1 LRNPEIM
8 SEPKVSVVMPAY
20 NAERHVAHAI
30 ESILSQTFTAL
41 ELLVIDDG
49 SEDRTA
55 QIVQEYGDRDPR
67 VRLFRHGTNRNICIA
82 LNAGIRSARG
92 PYIARMDAD
101 DWSYPYRLERQ
112 VAFMDTHPEVG
123 VSGGTIEVC
132 DDQLRPLNRR
142 TYRRTDAEIRQR
154 LFRYSPFAHPAVIY
168 RTSAARAVGG
178 YDPSL
183 ADAEDYD
190 FYFRLGVSWKFA
202 NLPDLLLRLRTTDR
216 SISQSRGRRQE
227 RLTIATRFKAR
238 AEYGYSMS
246 PLDLVY
252 TLLQYI
258 SSIVI
263 PPRIKF
269 WLFNRLRGRTEP

>member
-1 LRNPEIM
+1 M
-8 SEPKVSVVMPAY
+8 SEPRVSVVMPAY
-20 NAERHVAHAI
+20 NAQRYISQAI
-30 ESILSQTFTAL
+30 ESILTQTLTDF
-41 ELLVIDDG
+41 EFLVIDDG

-55 QIVQEYGDRDPR
+55 KIVQEYGDRDAR
-67 VRLFRHGTNRNICIA
+67 VRLLTHGGNRNICNA
-82 LNAGIRSARG
+82 LNTGIRTARG

-112 VAFMDTHPEVG
+112 VAFMDAHPEVG

-132 DDQLRPLNRR
+132 DDELRPLNRR
-142 TYRRTDAEIRQR
+142 TYRRTDAEIRRR

-168 RTSAARAVGG
+168 RTGAARAVGG
-178 YDPSL
+178 YDPAL

-190 FYFRLGVSWKFA
+190 FYFRLGIAWKFA
-202 NLPDLLLRLRTTDR
+202 NLPDLLLRLRTTEK

-246 PLDLVY
+246 LLDLVY

-258 SSIVI
+258 SSYLI
-263 PPRIKF
+263 PPRVKF
-269 WLFNRLRGRTEP
+269 WLFNRLRGRTES